1 MSETDIKAD
10 VTVDAR
16 GAACPGPLMDL
27 IGKMKDVDAG
37 TVVELLTGDEG
48 SKNDVPEWVAEAGH
62 ELVDVVDVGE
72 YWAIYVEKTYILTGS
87 V

>member
-1 MSETDIKAD
+1 MSETDITAD

-27 IGKMKDVDAG
+27 IGKMKDVEVG

-48 SKNDVPEWVAEAGH
+48 SKNDVPEWVEEANH
-62 ELVDVVDVGE
+62 ELLEIADVDDH
-72 YWAIYVEKTYILTGS
+72 WAIYVEKT
-87 V
+87 